1 MGGGM
6 GGGDMMAGAGEMGG
20 GGGGMLSGVQGAL
33 TGMFSGGAMSNKTI
47 EEQRKFAGESITK
60 AFDAFGGMQPS
71 ASGKATSTPVAW
83 TNSTPG
89 YADLSGLGSGAGLM
103 QKPYQ
108 PIDPTG
114 TLYWWLPQ
122 GQMG

>member
-1 MGGGM
+1 MA
-6 GGGDMMAGAGEMGG
+6 AGAE
-20 GGGGMLSGVQGAL
+20 GGGGMLSGIQSGL
-33 TGMFSGGAMSNKTI
+33 TSAFSGGAMSNASI

-71 ASGKATSTPVAW
+71 ASGKATSTPSAW
-83 TNSTPG
+83 ANSS
-89 YADLSGLGSGAGLM
+89 YAGDTMSAYPGAGM
-103 QKPYQ
+103 SPPPFQ

-122 GQMG
+122 QGQA

>member
-1 MGGGM
+1 MGGG
-6 GGGDMMAGAGEMGG
+6 GGSDMAAGAE
-20 GGGGMLSGVQGAL
+20 GGGGMLSGIQSGL
-33 TGMFSGGAMSNKTI
+33 TSAFSGGAMSNATI

-71 ASGKATSTPVAW
+71 ASGKPTSTPTAW
-83 TNSTPG
+83 GNETSPTPSNA
-89 YADLSGLGSGAGLM
+89 YAGSGVAA
-103 QKPYQ
+103 PPPFQ
-108 PIDPTG
+108 PVDPTG